1 MESTLHLFIILRVT
15 VESVLNEMDITL
27 INFIIIMCVIVKF
40 VNKGIYPY
48 MYMYFILLE
57 TVKEKEAEDN
67 KLCCVL
73 ESE

>member
-1 MESTLHLFIILRVT
+1 
-15 VESVLNEMDITL
+15 
-27 INFIIIMCVIVKF
+27 MCVTVKF